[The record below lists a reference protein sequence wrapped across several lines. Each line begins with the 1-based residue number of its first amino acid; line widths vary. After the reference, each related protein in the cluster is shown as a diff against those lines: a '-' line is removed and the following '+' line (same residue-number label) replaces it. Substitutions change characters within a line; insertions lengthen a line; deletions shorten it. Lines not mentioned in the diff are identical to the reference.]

1 MHGAGVQLQEILDLV
16 PEWSSFANR
25 AQERDTTGG
34 TVIAELGKSTA
45 GNFAML
51 QEVGATGIY
60 QKLSATDKRD
70 ALVKIVRDSYLLA
83 LCHKIFR
90 SNGTIRRFFGE
101 RSLPA
106 DEQKSQVMSMAVDL
120 AWKLEASL
128 RKNLE
133 ANDPKGFKVLLP
145 AYVQTSVNNAVLDYI
160 KTESHWERQTASSG
174 TDEDGY
180 DEDAVTRTPDDPAL
194 IPDQL
199 ALSGEKVRYLNE
211 LRSRLQKLF
220 AESKQVDMSL
230 VVIDCIFGLGL
241 TSKSKLG
248 DEKTMR
254 ECCDLLAIEG
264 ETQARKI
271 ARCQVL
277 MDRGMDQ
284 IRQLL
289 RNELPGVVQCWQ
301 VEVNVNLASKRD
313 LNHRLDLT
321 EGEVDRL
328 IVSRQYVVLD
338 QLVERLVVKSDKI
351 PFLKDKGAVAAFV
364 PVDLNGC
371 TPREMTDILGLSKD
385 LVKKIVAS
393 RPFISLN
400 DLVDHQLYDAKQLA
414 NLKQRGAVV
423 KSSARRN
430 LNNAKLSELV
440 SFGIA
445 ESKAQLLLRGRPYY
459 SWCEVED
466 LLGYD
471 ERSWVNLRKIFCLS
485 ENPA

>member
-1 MHGAGVQLQEILDLV
+1 ME
-16 PEWSSFANR
+16 FFCNR

-199 ALSGEKVRYLNE
+199 ALSGEK
-211 LRSRLQKLF
+211 F
-220 AESKQVDMSL
+220 A
-230 VVIDCIFGLGL
+230 I
-241 TSKSKLG
+241 
-248 DEKTMR
+248 
-254 ECCDLLAIEG
+254 
-264 ETQARKI
+264 
-271 ARCQVL
+271 
-277 MDRGMDQ
+277 
-284 IRQLL
+284 
-289 RNELPGVVQCWQ
+289 
-301 VEVNVNLASKRD
+301 
-313 LNHRLDLT
+313 
-321 EGEVDRL
+321 
-328 IVSRQYVVLD
+328 
-338 QLVERLVVKSDKI
+338 
-351 PFLKDKGAVAAFV
+351 
-364 PVDLNGC
+364 
-371 TPREMTDILGLSKD
+371 
-385 LVKKIVAS
+385 
-393 RPFISLN
+393 
-400 DLVDHQLYDAKQLA
+400 
-414 NLKQRGAVV
+414 
-423 KSSARRN
+423 
-430 LNNAKLSELV
+430 
-440 SFGIA
+440 
-445 ESKAQLLLRGRPYY
+445 
-459 SWCEVED
+459 
-466 LLGYD
+466 
-471 ERSWVNLRKIFCLS
+471 
-485 ENPA
+485 